1 VARMLPD
8 GVALTTKTMS
18 EDDEMRQIVTECDA
32 YMGAKTSPTDAFFDL
47 VNKHD
52 ALLRRTAKYL
62 RQPGS
67 DEKLMPPSTLR
78 VCASYLLNN

>member
-1 VARMLPD
+1 MNTEATVAP
-8 GVALTTKTMS
+8 MS

-32 YMGAKTSPTDAFFDL
+32 YMGEKTSPTDAFFDL

-62 RQPGS
+62 HQPGS

-78 VCASYLLNN
+78 VCASYLLSN

>member
-1 VARMLPD
+1 MNTEATAAP
-8 GVALTTKTMS
+8 MS

-78 VCASYLLNN
+78 VCASYLLSN